1 MKRKAFLVDDELLAI
16 KELNWMLLDIENIE
30 VVGTASSAEDAIKK
44 INELRPDL
52 IFMDIHIPEK
62 NGFEIIDSLD
72 YIPDIIFTTA
82 YDEYAIKAFEIN
94 AIDYLLKPIGNER
107 LIKAI
112 SKLGQSKSK
121 NNSLIFVKDYDK
133 MKFIEIQHIKWIESI
148 GNYIKLYHNQG
159 ADMIYKSLNSME
171 IKLQS
176 EGFFRANRRE
186 IFNLNCVQS
195 VVKNETYWTV
205 ILNNGKQIILSQRQ
219 ASKFKLIH
227 KIHK

>member
-1 MKRKAFLVDDELLAI
+1 MKRKAYLVDDELLAI

-30 VVGTASSAEDAIKK
+30 VIGTASSAEDAIKN
-44 INELRPDL
+44 INSLKPDL

-62 NGFEIIDSLD
+62 NGFEILDSLD
-72 YIPDIIFTTA
+72 YLPDIIFTTA

-94 AIDYLLKPIGNER
+94 AIDYLLKPIGQER

-112 SKLGQSKSK
+112 SKLGHSKSQ

-159 ADMIYKSLNSME
+159 ADMIYKSLNSIE

-176 EGFFRANRRE
+176 QGFFRANRRE

-227 KIHK
+227 KNY

>member
-30 VVGTASSAEDAIKK
+30 VVGTASSAEDAIKN
-44 INELRPDL
+44 INKLKPDL
-52 IFMDIHIPEK
+52 IFMDIQIPEK
-62 NGFEIIDSLD
+62 SGFEIIDSLE
-72 YIPDIIFTTA
+72 YLPDIIFTTA
-82 YDEYAIKAFEIN
+82 FDEYAIKAFEIN
-94 AIDYLLKPIGNER
+94 AVDYLLKPIGHER

-121 NNSLIFVKDYDK
+121 SNSLIFVKDYDK
-133 MKFIEIQHIKWIESI
+133 MKFIEIQHIKWIESV

-159 ADMIYKSLNSME
+159 VDMIYKSLNSME

-176 EGFFRANRRE
+176 EGFFRANRKE
-186 IFNLNCVQS
+186 IFNLHCVDA

-205 ILNNGKQIILSQRQ
+205 VLDNGKQIILSQRQ

-227 KIHK
+227 KN

>member
-30 VVGTASSAEDAIKK
+30 VVGTASSAEDAIKS
-44 INELRPDL
+44 INEHKPDL

-62 NGFEIIDSLD
+62 NGFEIIDSLN
-72 YIPDIIFTTA
+72 YFPDIIFTTA

-94 AIDYLLKPIGNER
+94 AVDYLLKPIGHER

-112 SKLGQSKSK
+112 SKLGQSK

-133 MKFIEIQHIKWIESI
+133 MKFIEIQHIKWIESV

-159 ADMIYKSLNSME
+159 VDMIYKSLNSME
-171 IKLQS
+171 TKLQS
-176 EGFFRANRRE
+176 DGFFRANRRE
-186 IFNLNCVQS
+186 IFNLHCVNA

-205 ILNNGKQIILSQRQ
+205 ILDNGKQIILSQRQ

-227 KIHK
+227 KN